1 MRKLISYPIDKNA
14 PGWPGNPSYEAQ
26 NYSSIEKGDSANTY
40 ILHLF
45 NHFGTHMDAPNHFN
59 DKGARMHTFP
69 IDTFIYER
77 PLLLDIPKGA
87 GEKVTPA
94 DLIPY
99 ADRIA
104 ASDLLLIRTGFEPMR
119 AEDPKLYSENG
130 PAVSC
135 EAAKDLMEHFA
146 GKLKA
151 LAMDFISLA
160 SPADPAD
167 GNEAHRWMCGCYSEG
182 NIFIIEDVKMSEIL
196 ADKLQSAAAVP
207 LFLTEVD
214 SSPVTMWVEEE
225 E

>member
-99 ADRIA
+99 ADRII
-104 ASDLLLIRTGFEPMR
+104 SHGTFCRKTESPGDGL
-119 AEDPKLYSENG
+119 
-130 PAVSC
+130 
-135 EAAKDLMEHFA
+135 H
-146 GKLKA
+146 
-151 LAMDFISLA
+151 LARLSGG
-160 SPADPAD
+160 SR
-167 GNEAHRWMCGCYSEG
+167 GR
-182 NIFIIEDVKMSEIL
+182 
-196 ADKLQSAAAVP
+196 Q
-207 LFLTEVD
+207 
-214 SSPVTMWVEEE
+214 
-225 E
+225 